1 MDTISSLVCWPS
13 LLSVSWGFPLGA
25 NDDIDSRK
33 FDAAR
38 ANTKHALGMV
48 TETYLL
54 VVFVT
59 SAQVHARACGLGT
72 VMTSRIPSGTRSR
85 RAERFK
91 RWLALRCRG
100 PAREGRSLPF
110 ARGDKV
116 HLSLER
122 SWTLS
127 RAQLPSRWP

>member
-72 VMTSRIPSGTRSR
+72 VMTSRKFRPAPDRATGRALQALAGAALPRSG
-85 RAERFK
+85 AG
-91 RWLALRCRG
+91 G
-100 PAREGRSLPF
+100 PVASIR
-110 ARGDKV
+110 ARGQSSPV
-116 HLSLER
+116 S
-122 SWTLS
+122 
-127 RAQLPSRWP
+127 